1 MNLYQ
6 FTLEARTR
14 DGVNSYEHKEFVL
27 AETDAMASRFANE
40 FAQHWQPNATYD
52 THLDTRS
59 DSAPEGWLQWT
70 LASCAPIS
78 HLTVPVAGKQL
89 SVQVALVPEIEAKT

>member
-6 FTLEARTR
+6 FVLETRTR

-27 AETDAMASRFANE
+27 AETDAMASLFANE
-40 FAQHWQPNATYD
+40 FAQHWRPNATYD

-59 DSAPEGWLQWT
+59 DSAPEGWPQWT

-78 HLTVPVAGKQL
+78 HLTVPVAGKRS
-89 SVQVALVPEIEAKT
+89 SVQVALIPEVGVQT